1 MNMNDIIYGDDED
14 SSTTLPNRLD
24 RNQSTSPIRNNCSP
38 SEDLEEANHRDLF
51 GSVPLDD
58 TTMTD
63 RPDPNP
69 SPQDDDNVA
78 QVCSDLQEKLELD
91 PAHLKIALLTSK
103 CAPEARH
110 ANSIFANA
118 AFHQLDEAKQNGTV
132 NHIYD
137 KAFKEFIKT
146 KARMFFLIPSL
157 EAYSNNP
164 HKNGTLARSLYYL
177 TLDAIEKQSDD
188 WKEEHLPPAL
198 IQETEGA
205 LGAYRNFVGVLLKY
219 QCSHLRTL
227 LLANILE
234 TQRISIKG
242 AVPHRDKMIAGIY
255 SDLPPNNE
263 KMSRS
268 QIEVQVA
275 QNSAM
280 RIRMTYARLVMVYY
294 YAHMPSKA
302 SQWAAIDDRLR
313 VLRTSSKTL
322 STSARTTC
330 LRQRR

>member
-69 SPQDDDNVA
+69 SLQDDDNVA

-91 PAHLKIALLTSK
+91 PAHLKISLLTSK

-137 KAFKEFIKT
+137 KAFKT
-146 KARMFFLIPSL
+146 KAWMFFLIPSL

-164 HKNGTLARSLYYL
+164 HKNGTLARSLNYL

-205 LGAYRNFVGVLLKY
+205 LGAYWNF
-219 QCSHLRTL
+219 

-302 SQWAAIDDRLR
+302 SQWAAINDRLR
-313 VLRTSSKTL
+313 VLRTSSKRFQQ
-322 STSARTTC
+322 A
-330 LRQRR
+330 

>member
-1 MNMNDIIYGDDED
+1 MNMNNIIYGDDED

-63 RPDPNP
+63 QPDPNP

-78 QVCSDLQEKLELD
+78 QVCSNLQEKLELD
-91 PAHLKIALLTSK
+91 PAHLKISLLTSK

-137 KAFKEFIKT
+137 EAFKT

-219 QCSHLRTL
+219 QRSHLRTL
-227 LLANILE
+227 KP
-234 TQRISIKG
+234 KG
-242 AVPHRDKMIAGIY
+242 FQSRGLFLIAAVGRYAFGPKSVAAFSGK
-255 SDLPPNNE
+255 SGQKPL
-263 KMSRS
+263 KTA
-268 QIEVQVA
+268 VA
-275 QNSAM
+275 QRSGPFFAAHTRSVSGVVAEFRYATLIANSNSA
-280 RIRMTYARLVMVYY
+280 A
-294 YAHMPSKA
+294 
-302 SQWAAIDDRLR
+302 LR
-313 VLRTSSKTL
+313 YTNRYG
-322 STSARTTC
+322 
-330 LRQRR
+330 